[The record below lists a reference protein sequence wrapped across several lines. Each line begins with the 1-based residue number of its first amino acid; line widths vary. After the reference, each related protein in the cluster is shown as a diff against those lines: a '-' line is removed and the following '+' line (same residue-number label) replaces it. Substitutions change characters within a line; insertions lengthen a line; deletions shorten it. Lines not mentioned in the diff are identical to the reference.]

1 MRHAFAAWHNGK
13 VLPGCENYANEEG
26 EKWTEQDFPPLL
38 PDLEEARGFMDGAI
52 GQYQQKETILGT
64 SRSFAD
70 TGVRISHH
78 VNEKHD
84 FKGPWDTYGKESTDS
99 RRSAVRNR
107 TAVINNAYLH
117 AKHNATAM
125 ARPKQVNSEAG
136 RERGAKWRDAARCPT
151 LPIAHYSPI
160 CMLDTRPTQEKSEAR
175 WRDYAADHYFHYY
188 YRYGENEKGE
198 PLADDHRKDDL
209 LELAA
214 VSCCVGLEPTPRH
227 ATPRHATPRHAT
239 PRAHHRRSESRL

>member
-136 RERGAKWRDAARCPT
+136 RGGTRNGRTRLAALRCPSLT
-151 LPIAHYSPI
+151 THHSACSTPARRRRRARRAGAT
-160 CMLDTRPTQEKSEAR
+160 MRPTTTSTTTTGTAR
-175 WRDYAADHYFHYY
+175 TR
-188 YRYGENEKGE
+188 
-198 PLADDHRKDDL
+198 
-209 LELAA
+209 
-214 VSCCVGLEPTPRH
+214 
-227 ATPRHATPRHAT
+227 
-239 PRAHHRRSESRL
+239 RASRWLTTTARTTCSSSLP

>member
-136 RERGAKWRDAARCPT
+136 ESGPNGGTRLAALRCPSLT
-151 LPIAHYSPI
+151 THQSACSTPARRRRRARRDGAT
-160 CMLDTRPTQEKSEAR
+160 MRPTTTSTTTTGTAR
-175 WRDYAADHYFHYY
+175 TR
-188 YRYGENEKGE
+188 
-198 PLADDHRKDDL
+198 
-209 LELAA
+209 
-214 VSCCVGLEPTPRH
+214 
-227 ATPRHATPRHAT
+227 
-239 PRAHHRRSESRL
+239 RASRWLTTTARTTCSSSLP